1 MKKKEFLDKYSDAV
15 IRATSGTELYPS
27 VKMAQMIVESGW
39 GSSKNAILAN
49 NMFGIK
55 KGVGWTGQTLT
66 LNTPNDANKKSVFRK
81 YDSPEDSIRD
91 HTSFLVAN
99 PRYKKNGVF
108 SATSPEAQAYAIEKS
123 GYAEALNYGD
133 YLITLIRQNNLK
145 QLDKKQKVNPFAKFI
160 FYSPLVFFF
169 SLLLIS
175 S

>member
-39 GSSKNAILAN
+39 GSSDTVKYAN

-55 KGVGWTGQTLT
+55 KGIGWTGKTIT
-66 LNTPNDANKKSVFRK
+66 FNTPNDANKKSVFRK
-81 YDSPEDSIRD
+81 YDSPEDSIKD
-91 HTSFLVAN
+91 HTSFLLKN

-108 SATSPEAQAYAIEKS
+108 SATSPEAQCYAIEKS
-123 GYAEALNYGD
+123 GYAEADNYAD
-133 YLITLIRQNNLK
+133 YLITLIRQNKLK
-145 QLDKKQKVNPFAKFI
+145 QLDNKQKVNPFANFI

-169 SLLLIS
+169 SFFSL
-175 S
+175 